1 MRYILLLTI
10 LLTFDVSA
18 QSDLS
23 FLKKDNPDELGY
35 WAWASTSCPISTE
48 DVKAIVTGVLI
59 RSRIKPAQSLWASDP
74 VYLNVSVI
82 CVKVEGNNPV
92 FSAAVNFG
100 RRIPYPSVIFDATDH
115 GTLGIG
121 PVSTIKA
128 AIKEGVE
135 DAVTDYIKFNFI
147 DK

>member
-35 WAWASTSCPISTE
+35 WAYASTNCPISTE

-59 RSRIKPAQSLWASDP
+59 RSRIKPAQSSWASDP
-74 VYLNVSVI
+74 VYLNVSVS
-82 CVKVEGNNPV
+82 CVKLEGDNPV
-92 FSAAVNFG
+92 FSTSINFG
-100 RRIPYPSVIFDATDH
+100 RRLPYPSVIFEEINH
-115 GTLGIG
+115 GGLGIG
-121 PVSTIKA
+121 SVSYIKA

-135 DAVTDYIKFNFI
+135 AAVTDYIKFNFI